1 VFRETLPRSRLVHV
15 VAPAGAGKTTLVA
28 QAVTDVDAP
37 VGWLTLEHWDRSADR
52 FLRDLVLAVAESI
65 PAVRAVL
72 EKGESED
79 PHELAN
85 SIGTVIGDREL
96 VLVVDNAH
104 LLDEWQSSAEVLA
117 SLMRSRSRGMTLV
130 LVERFVPV
138 IPGIGADVLAATSTI
153 GDDVVQ
159 ADITEAEAIMAARGF
174 DVDPFLALESSG
186 GWIAGLVLEPGRGSP
201 ATSGRLAAYLAAD
214 VRPRLDPDE
223 DRFLVRCSVFDRVDR
238 ERAIALAGEAGPAMV
253 DALRLAGVPGVWD
266 ERARELRMHPRI
278 REVLGEELEN
288 APTAERVAAW
298 TSAAAAYEREGDNR
312 LALDALI
319 EAGDLDGARRL
330 LPSVIMEVIG
340 RLDVEEAERLLAAVP
355 MDPEPPEVMYA
366 RLCLA
371 VVVQAAAGALPV
383 LAALERDRNAADV
396 FAKLPAAGAIVV
408 LMYAAIGRTAEAFS
422 ALEHI
427 PAGRAYDTARLIL
440 ANERDDPDAP
450 VPGFA
455 GDMLDALIARG
466 LYWRGQIG
474 ELQRITSTTLAE
486 LSGVPDLADRSANSG
501 GVLVSRLARIHR
513 AVSARDLEA
522 AQSVIAEFEAM
533 PWTNIF
539 IGLCEAEIGIRIER
553 SGESAM
559 RGLAHACELPEAQN
573 VGYSQLID
581 MWRGAA
587 LLLLGDSD
595 AAVIELTRA
604 VETMRRGGRHL
615 MLPTALVY
623 LAEASWQL
631 GDEDEADRLTKE
643 AYSVALTNGDLGRLL
658 LALAD
663 FPGVLSRAL
672 DLESEPDGTWHALG
686 RAVVR
691 SPSTTL
697 PLGTATVHVREF
709 GEPALVVDGLAVR
722 PKIRKSL
729 EVVSFLLSCRNATAL
744 RSEILAALWNGRDD
758 ESTRAYLRQAVK
770 HLREA
775 LPEGTSISTDGEAL
789 SLVGAFTSETAE
801 FETLCAAAAGTDGP
815 ARRALLFD
823 ALEIGR
829 RGVFLQG
836 SRDVTWADERRASI
850 AAQLVEARLDAA
862 ATLLDENR
870 LLDVL
875 ELLDEVLAQDR
886 LVERAWRLRM
896 QALALLGDH
905 DGVLDAYRACR
916 SALDELDLA
925 PSRGTRELAERLRA

>member
-1 VFRETLPRSRLVHV
+1 MHACSVTTLPHGAIPSNVGVPEVGAGVVHRPRPIGALREALSRSRLVHV

-28 QAVTDVDAP
+28 QAVADVDAAA
-37 VGWLTLEHWDRSADR
+37 GWLTLEHWDRSAGR
-52 FLRDLVLAVAESI
+52 FVHDLVLAVAESI

-72 EKGESED
+72 EQGESED
-79 PHELAN
+79 PRELA
-85 SIGTVIGDREL
+85 SSVGTIIGDREL

-104 LLDEWQSSAEVLA
+104 LLDEWPSSAEVLA
-117 SLMRSRSRGMTLV
+117 SLMRSRSRGMTIV

-138 IPGIGADVLAATSTI
+138 IPGIGADVLAAASTI

-186 GWIAGLVLEPGRGSP
+186 GWIAGLVLEPGRGNP

-223 DRFLVRCSVFDRVDR
+223 DAFLVRCSVFDRVDR
-238 ERAIALAGEAGPAMV
+238 HRAIALAGEAGPAMV
-253 DALRLAGVPGVWD
+253 DALRSAGVPGVWD
-266 ERARELRMHPRI
+266 ERAREMRLHPRI
-278 REVLGEELEN
+278 REILFEEHGTT
-288 APTAERVAAW
+288 APAERAAAW
-298 TSAAAAYEREGDNR
+298 TIAATVYEGEGEIK

-330 LPSVIMEVIG
+330 LPPVIMEVVG
-340 RLDVEEAERLLAAVP
+340 RLDVEEAKRLLAAVP
-355 MDPEPPEVMYA
+355 IDPEPPEVMYA
-366 RLCLA
+366 RLFLA
-371 VVVQAAAGALPV
+371 VAEQAAAGALPV
-383 LAALERDRNAADV
+383 LAALERDGTAADV
-396 FAKLPAAGAIVV
+396 FAKLPAVGAIVV
-408 LMYAAIGRTAEAFS
+408 LMYAAIGRVAEAFA
-422 ALEHI
+422 ALEQI
-427 PAGRAYDTARLIL
+427 PPGRAYDTARLIL
-440 ANERDDPDAP
+440 ADERDDPDAP
-450 VPGFA
+450 APAFA

-466 LYWRGQIG
+466 LYSRGQIG

-501 GVLVSRLARIHR
+501 GVLASRLARIHR

-522 AQSVIAEFEAM
+522 AQTVIAEFEAM

-553 SGESAM
+553 SGENAM
-559 RGLAHACELPEAQN
+559 RGLAHACALPEAQN

-587 LLLLGDSD
+587 LLLLGDSEG
-595 AAVIELTRA
+595 AVIELTRA

-623 LAEASWQL
+623 LAEAAWQL
-631 GDEDEADRLTKE
+631 GEEDEADRLTKE

-686 RAVVR
+686 RAVIR

-744 RSEILAALWNGRDD
+744 RSDILAALWSGRDD

-775 LPEGTSISTDGEAL
+775 LPEGRPSAPRETRSLLSVPSRPRRLSSIRCWPRPPES
-789 SLVGAFTSETAE
+789 
-801 FETLCAAAAGTDGP
+801 DGP
-815 ARRALLFD
+815 TRRSLLLE

-829 RGVFLQG
+829 RGRIP
-836 SRDVTWADERRASI
+836 SRLARREVGRRTSGPDRRA
-850 AAQLVEARLDAA
+850 AR
-862 ATLLDENR
+862 
-870 LLDVL
+870 
-875 ELLDEVLAQDR
+875 
-886 LVERAWRLRM
+886 
-896 QALALLGDH
+896 
-905 DGVLDAYRACR
+905 R
-916 SALDELDLA
+916 SAPRRCCD
-925 PSRGTRELAERLRA
+925 PPR